1 MSRLGRPRHVCR
13 WKWSSSRARP
23 SRTPKT
29 KRTKL
34 SRKRRKPASVPS
46 ASDGVNE
53 LLRLAMIQEQY
64 ERLEAEAAEFHADPE
79 GTVRQLRPSRK
90 RPFGHWAGIDARSV
104 RLVFKT
110 RGFAKVHKLSVG
122 FRRFDGWAGS

>member
-1 MSRLGRPRHVCR
+1 MN
-13 WKWSSSRARP
+13 
-23 SRTPKT
+23 
-29 KRTKL
+29 RTKL

-79 GTVRQLRPSRK
+79 GDRPATKAFQKASLRTLGR
-90 RPFGHWAGIDARSV
+90 D
-104 RLVFKT
+104 
-110 RGFAKVHKLSVG
+110 
-122 FRRFDGWAGS
+122 

>member
-1 MSRLGRPRHVCR
+1 MNR
-13 WKWSSSRARP
+13 K
-23 SRTPKT
+23 
-29 KRTKL
+29 KL
-34 SRKRRKPASVPS
+34 SRKRPKPASVPS

-64 ERLEAEAAEFHADPE
+64 ERLEAEAAEFHADARGTAPE
-79 GTVRQLRPSRK
+79 PRRSRK
-90 RPFGHWAGIDARSV
+90 LPFGHWAGIDARSV
-104 RLVFKT
+104 RLVSKT